1 MSRHK
6 RDIGA
11 GTAVIFF
18 RVRKNSFNLSLRQQE
33 YGRKTPVC
41 HDNGIGTNVG
51 EVPLTVEGNLSL
63 LRKYWQSE
71 IVAERLYGFLAARC
85 NDAEHK
91 EIISKIGRMEQGHA
105 TVWSRIAEKSH
116 GLTFDVTLSLR
127 LKILMGKLLSIVLPF
142 TIFIHYMEHE
152 ERNAILEY
160 SKLLDA
166 YKHDEDTRKII
177 INIIRQEIAHEWQ
190 MMEQV
195 ADKESYIAKTR
206 EAMDA
211 MTVGIIETLGVLIGL
226 LAAQASTLTIGLTG
240 LIAAIGGLIAIMST
254 SYVTSKAASDLHE
267 GRTREIHVKRDINP
281 AVLKRELE
289 KDLVGKGIGSE
300 TVKEIMGIIG
310 DDTSILS
317 NMVKSMKSLG
327 EAGEPKEAIKTAGLF
342 FIIGAVPILIPFF
355 VGVMG
360 NLAPFIPAATA
371 FVVAVF
377 TISTAGFFVAV
388 LSGKKIFMKII
399 HNIFVILGTCAV
411 TYGVG
416 LAARILLGIDV
427 VH

>member
-1 MSRHK
+1 
-6 RDIGA
+6 
-11 GTAVIFF
+11 
-18 RVRKNSFNLSLRQQE
+18 
-33 YGRKTPVC
+33 
-41 HDNGIGTNVG
+41 
-51 EVPLTVEGNLSL
+51 LTMEGNLSL

-71 IVAERLYGFLAARC
+71 IVADRLYGFLAARC
-85 NDAEHK
+85 SDAERR
-91 EIISKIGRMEQGHA
+91 EIIAKIGRMEQGHA
-105 TVWSRIAEKSH
+105 TVWNRIAEKSH
-116 GLTFDVTLSLR
+116 GFTFDVTPSLR
-127 LKILMGKLLSIVLPF
+127 LRILLGKLLSVVLPF

-177 INIIRQEIAHEWQ
+177 MNIIRQEIAHEWQ

-211 MTVGIIETLGVLIGL
+211 MTVGIIETLGVVIGL

-289 KDLVGKGIGSE
+289 KDLVGKGIGIE

-317 NMVKSMKSLG
+317 NLVKSMKSLG

-355 VGVMG
+355 VGIMG
-360 NLAPFIPAATA
+360 NLAPFIPAVTA

-388 LSGKKIFMKII
+388 LSGKKIFMKIA
-399 HNIFVILGTCAV
+399 HNIFVIMGTCAV

-416 LAARILLGIDV
+416 LAARILFGIDV